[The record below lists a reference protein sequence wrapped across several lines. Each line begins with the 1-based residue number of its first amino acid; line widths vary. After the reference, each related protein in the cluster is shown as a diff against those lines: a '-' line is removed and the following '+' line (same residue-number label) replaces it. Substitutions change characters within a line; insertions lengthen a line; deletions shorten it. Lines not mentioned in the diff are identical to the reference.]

1 MYDEIF
7 IYNKKKGKYR
17 ANKVS
22 KETIYYL
29 GVAKICPRC
38 KNYIQGYPAISR
50 VDNRTEIC
58 SNCGTLEALEMF
70 KQHNKKEVKN
80 EKKIQKAV
88 RPVLR
93 RRKRR

>member
-1 MYDEIF
+1 MKEISF
-7 IYNKKKGKYR
+7 PYNKKDNTYQATKI
-17 ANKVS
+17 NE
-22 KETIYYL
+22 ETTYYV
-29 GVAKICPRC
+29 GVAKICPIC

-50 VDNRTEIC
+50 RDNKTEIC
-58 SNCGTLEALEMF
+58 SNCGTLEALEIF